1 MGKKSEK
8 IENDQADIIEALSL
22 GDHVYVWGR
31 VNKIGFKYFAD
42 IRERYTIFC
51 GCVNSFDY
59 TQNNNFIKYYM
70 DHLKYSASY
79 NNKTYYT
86 STNRK
91 IIQKLR
97 NENISPTEDC
107 NKSKITKE
115 LRKWSN

>member
-1 MGKKSEK
+1 
-8 IENDQADIIEALSL
+8 
-22 GDHVYVWGR
+22 
-31 VNKIGFKYFAD
+31 
-42 IRERYTIFC
+42 
-51 GCVNSFDY
+51 
-59 TQNNNFIKYYM
+59 M